1 MALANVEAFI
11 QPCMHKY
18 SPMNCLSALPLEGDM
33 DESAAA
39 ADDLVLRMDLGLC
52 AADGVC
58 GPARFGSNLV
68 C

>member
-1 MALANVEAFI
+1 
-11 QPCMHKY
+11 MHKY